1 MTFWVSN
8 ANIQNKVKMV
18 TFASSKKRAKMNTF
32 PTDPFILFSWVNLK
46 LRDFY
51 PSLDALCDDLEI
63 NKEELVKKLADA
75 GFEYNENA
83 NKFW

>member
-1 MTFWVSN
+1 MS
-8 ANIQNKVKMV
+8 
-18 TFASSKKRAKMNTF
+18 TF
-32 PTDPFILFSWVNLK
+32 PTEPFVLFSWVNLK

-83 NKFW
+83 NRFW